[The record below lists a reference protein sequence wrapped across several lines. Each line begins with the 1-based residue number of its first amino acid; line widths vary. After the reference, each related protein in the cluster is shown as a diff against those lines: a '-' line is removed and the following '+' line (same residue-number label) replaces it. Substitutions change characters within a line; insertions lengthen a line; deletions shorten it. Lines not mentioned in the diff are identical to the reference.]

1 MRYSRHTGLVALL
14 WFASAT
20 FGWADDAAKQPAE
33 LGAVPWERD
42 FDKAIAAARKAQ
54 KPLLVL
60 FQEVPG

>member
-1 MRYSRHTGLVALL
+1 MRKMLLAALALVLCVSALR
-14 WFASAT
+14 AEEQTA
-20 FGWADDAAKQPAE
+20 PARPVE

-42 FDKAIAAARKAQ
+42 FDKAVKTAKAAK